1 MNLDI
6 HAGIVAIVLLLILV
20 AIATFIRGYRNYREA
35 NEMQFFS
42 KKRVRKQTAV
52 LIILFSILILIF
64 TFSVAVFAEPLI
76 YQVYIPSPTPTL
88 TPTVTLTPTITL
100 TPTLTPIPTATP
112 IPLYTPTPFLS
123 VIISSQ
129 FTSETTPNADAI
141 FSPLTFSKKIDS
153 NYQAVDAAEV
163 FAPPIEI
170 IYATFSYDSMTRN
183 AQWTA
188 LWFYEDELICMETIP
203 WNGAAG
209 GYGYTECAQD
219 EDKWQPGN
227 YSVQIFVGE
236 TWKQTSTFRI
246 SGEGDEELPGG

>member
-6 HAGIVAIVLLLILV
+6 HAGVVVIVLLLVLV
-20 AIATFIRGYRNYREA
+20 AAATFIRGYRSYREA
-35 NEMQFFS
+35 NSMLFFN

-52 LIILFSILILIF
+52 LIILCGILIL
-64 TFSVAVFAEPLI
+64 VFAVNIGIFVEPLI

-112 IPLYTPTPFLS
+112 VPLYTPTPFLS

-141 FSPLTFSKKIDS
+141 FSPLVFSKKIDA
-153 NYQAVDAAEV
+153 NYQAVDPGDV
-163 FAPPIEI
+163 FAPPIETM
-170 IYATFSYDSMTRN
+170 YATFSYDSMTRN

-188 LWFYEDELICMETIP
+188 LWFREGELICMETIP
-203 WNGAAG
+203 WNGASG
-209 GYGYTECAQD
+209 GYGYTECKLDA
-219 EDKWQPGN
+219 DKWQPGN

-236 TWKQTSTFRI
+236 TWKQTGIFHI
-246 SGEGDEELPGG
+246 SGTGDEELPGD